1 MSDKMLREALEE
13 GRDLFIDYACE
24 GNENTPLEPLR
35 SWLDKSAAALCA
47 TPPEGGRILFD
58 PSDHTSPSLPAKE
71 ERRCKCGH
79 TRLDH
84 YPDSPC
90 AICACEV
97 YRPAQPA
104 AQSAALASQGEREAA
119 AKPVFMPNDIHAII
133 GDKNIWDAIRLQ
145 DAEIKALRAELDA
158 AWGVRGD
165 TNITDEYKRGFMAAL
180 YTVHTAMLAARKD
193 GSS

>member
-97 YRPAQPA
+97 YRPAPQPA
-104 AQSAALASQGEREAA
+104 ATGQDGPCSQMNR
-119 AKPVFMPNDIHAII
+119 DLL
-133 GDKNIWDAIRLQ
+133 WDAAHYQQALEVVQELVNAATGFYEICNKQYGITCL
-145 DAEIKALRAELDA
+145 DLSLAIDSAEAILKE
-158 AWGVRGD
+158 G
-165 TNITDEYKRGFMAAL
+165 EK
-180 YTVHTAMLAARKD
+180 
-193 GSS
+193 